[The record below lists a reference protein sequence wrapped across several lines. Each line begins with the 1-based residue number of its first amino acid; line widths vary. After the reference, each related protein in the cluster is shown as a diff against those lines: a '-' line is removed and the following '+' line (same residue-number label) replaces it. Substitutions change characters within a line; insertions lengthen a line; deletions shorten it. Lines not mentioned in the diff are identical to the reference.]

1 MHDCRNMTDYL
12 DLIQYGSIDLQRS
25 EESFKNGDYNLAA
38 FCAQQSLEKYLKA
51 YMVKFEIFEN
61 IQQLGHLQY
70 PTIIEKMI
78 NWMKDGI
85 DDAEGPYRKFL
96 KTDIEYLEFVKK
108 ILNEINDSYEKKI
121 IFWKDSLGIP
131 HNKQEDNISEG
142 IYAELMKNVSKL
154 QKSTLEFL
162 QSDPFGIQNIDVRD
176 LDEEQKFVIGKIN
189 SVQENMMK
197 AAKSIDS
204 DISEIN
210 MIRDDIGDIFEKFA
224 YGSGR
229 DSFSK
234 EETATFQKY
243 LKIWR
248 SVEWMWVVIESYP
261 HVVISRYPIQIDG
274 KDPILLYEENKENL
288 WKLIQK
294 IKKICLEIKESCN

>member
-1 MHDCRNMTDYL
+1 
-12 DLIQYGSIDLQRS
+12 
-25 EESFKNGDYNLAA
+25 
-38 FCAQQSLEKYLKA
+38 
-51 YMVKFEIFEN
+51 
-61 IQQLGHLQY
+61 
-70 PTIIEKMI
+70 
-78 NWMKDGI
+78 
-85 DDAEGPYRKFL
+85 
-96 KTDIEYLEFVKK
+96 
-108 ILNEINDSYEKKI
+108 
-121 IFWKDSLGIP
+121 
-131 HNKQEDNISEG
+131 
-142 IYAELMKNVSKL
+142 MKNVSKL

-189 SVQENMMK
+189 SIQENMMK

-210 MIRDDIGDIFEKFA
+210 MIRDDIGDVFEKYA

-248 SVEWMWVVIESYP
+248 SIEWMWVVIESYP

-294 IKKICLEIKESCN
+294 IKKTCLEIKESCN